1 MVIQRRNQQFT
12 IPDSKSN
19 PIQSIEFTM
28 VAEKMVDGGK
38 NISIRGYLLMAQQ
51 ALEQRDNN
59 GFSLRIWSLLQ
70 RWRWWGWLRLEL
82 AAFLFFFPPCG
93 RDFWP
98 DPCFIFVPPCFLGQL
113 LSPSDGSRWQNIKP
127 APTNKKITDLLQ
139 KFYIV
144 VKMIRELQI
153 FAPRCLWQ

>member
-1 MVIQRRNQQFT
+1 M
-12 IPDSKSN
+12 DSPCEYDHSYKDDDD
-19 PIQSIEFTM
+19 E
-28 VAEKMVDGGK
+28 ADYGW
-38 NISIRGYLLMAQQ
+38 
-51 ALEQRDNN
+51 
-59 GFSLRIWSLLQ
+59 RI
-70 RWRWWGWLRLEL
+70 

-98 DPCFIFVPPCFLGQL
+98 DPCFIFVPPWFLGQL

-127 APTNKKITDLLQ
+127 APTNQKITDLLH

-153 FAPRCLWQ
+153 FALRCLWE